1 MSTPLTPFEYPFRL
15 RVLKAL
21 TASLELIAVADDY
34 KHDLAGA
41 VFRGRDIFG
50 GEDDPV
56 PMVSILE
63 PPLPIDQLV
72 APPLATTSTGEWD
85 LLIQGFVHDDLKN
98 PCDPAYFLLADVKRR
113 LVIEK
118 RRTIDM
124 RKPGIGRGTPD
135 PFGMGDNPNGVPN
148 IVKDLVIGSGVVRPP
163 GDGISDKAYF
173 WLNITIKI
181 AEDIERPFL

>member
-1 MSTPLTPFEYPFRL
+1 MSLEPFADPFRL

-21 TASLELIAVADDY
+21 TGSLEQITVANGY
-34 KHDLAGA
+34 NHDLTKR
-41 VFRGRDIFG
+41 VFRGRDLFG

-72 APPLATTSTGEWD
+72 APPLATNSTGDWD
-85 LLIQGFVHDDLKN
+85 LLLQGFVDDDLRN
-98 PCDPAYFLLADVKRR
+98 PCDPAYLLLADVKRR
-113 LVIEK
+113 LAIEK
-118 RRTIDM
+118 ARTISNI
-124 RKPGIGRGTPD
+124 PGLVGRGTAD
-135 PFGMGDNPNGVPN
+135 PFGMGTNKNAVSN
-148 IVKDLVIGSGVVRPP
+148 IVKEIVIGPGVVRPP